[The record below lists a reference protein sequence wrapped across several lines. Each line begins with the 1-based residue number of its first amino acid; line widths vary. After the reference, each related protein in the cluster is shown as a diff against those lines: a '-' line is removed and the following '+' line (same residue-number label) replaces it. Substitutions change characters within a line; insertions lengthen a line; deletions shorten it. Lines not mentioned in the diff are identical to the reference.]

1 MNLNHK
7 KLKVNTKMWEQ
18 QRDNTVTAKNAH
30 MAAVACERHQAAE
43 NGHKFDRTFLP
54 FDESCYTP
62 LQLELFATNPA
73 DFEFI
78 EKALESLPRQ
88 RQREYFRKLYI
99 KAYRSVKDDGS
110 IAFALGNKQRRHAN
124 DYLRDVLDV
133 RLQKVFSQYNVN
145 VDFLQ
150 AFINTPQW
158 LLSVKDELQQAVQ
171 FSTVSTR
178 EELAKHYNELHYSG
192 FRFQVFGIQQKQKQL
207 PFYLITESKLKA
219 MAYQIATAFT
229 QFQFDCTHFL
239 KNGIESDN
247 EDDIQGYF
255 YQLYKWCGEIALSA
269 GFKIPHWEKIEN
281 DKRIRSEHIDST
293 LIRLTCEKWWFKQMR
308 TTQRRM
314 VEHVAIACGEVRA
327 NAASY
332 ISNQSFQEWQLQQRN
347 NHDYLRAMIIENI
360 DNPEEQ
366 VELFDMFLKSSSNP
380 ALRRNEMMVR
390 LRGLEEWAEENT
402 NEALFLTLTA
412 PSSFHAGNNNKKWSG
427 VNPRDTQNYLN
438 KVWQQFRA
446 LLAKRDIKF
455 YGMRV
460 AEPHKDGTPHWH
472 ALAYVPAEHKEEVIR
487 LFKQKALELDGN
499 EKGAAEHRCKVEEC
513 DKTKGSATA
522 YIAKYIA
529 KNIDGFALAGEV
541 SDEDPTLSLHDNALR
556 VRAWASRWGIRQ
568 FQFYGGASISVWRE
582 LRRLISGQADDEI
595 INKAQ
600 AAAGIAND
608 YAAYM
613 DIQGGA
619 LAKRTDQPI
628 KLDYETKPANKYGEQ
643 RKAIIGLANRFSLKQ
658 VISRTKKW
666 QIKKRPQDFAKRA
679 ESMVERSSTANNSA
693 RSAPWTCVSNCN
705 RSIIEQKIKLLTQSI
720 CAPLSA
726 QKLDYLFKYKRLTI
740 DKYTAIEL
748 TKNDVQLVKRNQNM
762 MTSLSP
768 VPRNLQ
774 KLKDF
779 HKSQRIQ

>member
-1 MNLNHK
+1 MNMQ
-7 KLKVNTKMWEQ
+7 MWEQ
-18 QRDNTVTAKNAH
+18 QRDNTVSAKKAH
-30 MAAVACERHQAAE
+30 MAVVACERYQAAE
-43 NGHKFDRTFLP
+43 NGHKFDRTLLP

-62 LQLELFATNPA
+62 LQLELFATNPV

-78 EKALESLPRQ
+78 EQKLENLPRQ
-88 RQREYFRKLYI
+88 RQREYFRKLYL

-110 IAFALGNKQRRHAN
+110 IAFLLGNKQRRHAN
-124 DYLRDVLDV
+124 DYLRNVLDV

-150 AFINTPQW
+150 TFINTPQW
-158 LLSVKDELQQAVQ
+158 LLSVKDEIQQAVQ
-171 FSTVSTR
+171 FSTLPTR

-192 FRFQVFGIQQKQKQL
+192 FHFRLLGTQQKQKQL
-207 PFYLITESKLKA
+207 PFYLITESKLKK
-219 MAYQIATAFT
+219 MAYEMATSFIR
-229 QFQFDCTHFL
+229 FQCDCSHFL

-247 EDDIQGYF
+247 EGDIQGYF
-255 YQLYKWCGEIALSA
+255 YQLYKWCGEIAFSA
-269 GFKIPHWEKIEN
+269 GFKIPHWVKIEN
-281 DKRIRSEHIDST
+281 DKRIKAEHIDST

-308 TTQRRM
+308 DIQKRM
-314 VEHVAIACGEVRA
+314 VEHIAIACGEVRA

-332 ISNQSFQEWQLQQRN
+332 ISNQSFQEWQLQQRK

-390 LRGLEEWAEENT
+390 LRGLEEWAEENN

-412 PSSFHAGNNNKKWSG
+412 PSSFHAGNGNKKWSG

-446 LLAKRDIKF
+446 LLSKRNIKF

-472 ALAYVPAEHKEEVIR
+472 ALAYVPVEHKEEVIR

-499 EKGAAEHRCKVEEC
+499 EKGAAEHRCKVEKC

-568 FQFYGGASISVWRE
+568 FQFYGGASICVWRE

-613 DIQGGA
+613 EIQGGA

-666 QIKKRPQDFAKRA
+666 QIKKRPQDFAQRT

-705 RSIIEQKIKLLTQSI
+705 RSIIEQKIKLLTQPI
-720 CAPLSA
+720 CAPLST

-748 TKNDVQLVKRNQNM
+748 IENDVQLVKRNQNM

-768 VPRNLQ
+768 VPRNFQ

-779 HKSQRIQ
+779 HKNQRIQ

>member
-78 EKALESLPRQ
+78 EQKLENLPRQ
-88 RQREYFRKLYI
+88 RQREYFRKLYL
-99 KAYRSVKDDGS
+99 KAYCSVKDDGS

-158 LLSVKDELQQAVQ
+158 LLSVKDEMQQAVQ
-171 FSTVSTR
+171 FSTVPTR

-192 FRFQVFGIQQKQKQL
+192 FHFQVFGIQQKQKQL

-239 KNGIESDN
+239 KNGMNTEDES
-247 EDDIQGYF
+247 DIQGYF
-255 YQLYKWCGEIALSA
+255 FKLYEWCGEVAMFIGLP
-269 GFKIPHWEKIEN
+269 ILHWEKKEQAKNI
-281 DKRIRSEHIDST
+281 KSEHIEST

-314 VEHVAIACGEVRA
+314 VEHIAIACGEVRA

-332 ISNQSFQEWQLQQRN
+332 ISNQSFQEWQLQQRK

-390 LRGLEEWAEENT
+390 LRGLEEWAEENN

-412 PSSFHAGNNNKKWSG
+412 PSSFHAGHGNKKWSG

-446 LLAKRDIKF
+446 LLSKRNIKF

-541 SDEDPTLSLHDNALR
+541 SDEDPTLSLHNNALR

-613 DIQGGA
+613 EIQGGA

-666 QIKKRPQDFAKRA
+666 QIKKRPQDFA
-679 ESMVERSSTANNSA
+679 
-693 RSAPWTCVSNCN
+693 
-705 RSIIEQKIKLLTQSI
+705 
-720 CAPLSA
+720 
-726 QKLDYLFKYKRLTI
+726 
-740 DKYTAIEL
+740 
-748 TKNDVQLVKRNQNM
+748 
-762 MTSLSP
+762 
-768 VPRNLQ
+768 
-774 KLKDF
+774 
-779 HKSQRIQ
+779 

>member
-1 MNLNHK
+1 MNMQ
-7 KLKVNTKMWEQ
+7 MWEQ
-18 QRDNTVTAKNAH
+18 QRDNTVSAKKAH
-30 MAAVACERHQAAE
+30 MAAVAYERYQAAE

-54 FDESCYTP
+54 FDDSVYTP
-62 LQLELFATNPA
+62 TQLELFATNPI
-73 DFEFI
+73 DFDFI
-78 EKALESLPRQ
+78 ENKLEILPRQ

-158 LLSVKDELQQAVQ
+158 LLSVKDEMQQAVQ

-207 PFYLITESKLKA
+207 PFYLITESKLNA

-239 KNGIESDN
+239 KNGIENDN

-281 DKRIRSEHIDST
+281 DKRIKAEHIDST

-332 ISNQSFQEWQLQQRN
+332 ISNQSFQEWQLQQRK

-390 LRGLEEWAEENT
+390 LRGLEEWAEENN

-412 PSSFHAGNNNKKWSG
+412 PSSFHAGNGNKKWSG

-446 LLAKRDIKF
+446 LLSKRNIKF

-613 DIQGGA
+613 EIQGGA

-666 QIKKRPQDFAKRA
+666 QIKKRPQDFAQRT

-705 RSIIEQKIKLLTQSI
+705 RSIIEQKIKLLTQPI
-720 CAPLSA
+720 CTTLSA

-740 DKYTAIEL
+740 DKYTALEL
-748 TKNDVQLVKRNQNM
+748 TENDVQLVKRNQNM

-779 HKSQRIQ
+779 HKNNRIQ

>member
-30 MAAVACERHQAAE
+30 MAVVACERHQAAE

-78 EKALESLPRQ
+78 EQKLENLPRQ

-171 FSTVSTR
+171 FSTVPTR

-207 PFYLITESKLKA
+207 PFYLITESKLKV

-229 QFQFDCTHFL
+229 QFQFDCTHFF
-239 KNGIESDN
+239 KNGIGDN
-247 EDDIQGYF
+247 EGDIQGYF
-255 YQLYKWCGEIALSA
+255 YQIYKWCGEIALSA

-281 DKRIRSEHIDST
+281 HKYIKEEYIDST

-308 TTQRRM
+308 DIQKRM
-314 VEHVAIACGEVRA
+314 VEHIAIACGEVRA

-332 ISNQSFQEWQLQQRN
+332 ISNQSFQEWQLQQRK

-390 LRGLEEWAEENT
+390 LRGLEEWAEENN

-412 PSSFHAGNNNKKWSG
+412 PSSFHAGHGNKKWSG

-595 INKAQ
+595 IDKAQ

-666 QIKKRPQDFAKRA
+666 QIKKRPQDFAQRA

-705 RSIIEQKIKLLTQSI
+705 RSIIEQKIKLLTQPI
-720 CAPLSA
+720 CATLSA

-740 DKYTAIEL
+740 DKYTAL
-748 TKNDVQLVKRNQNM
+748 TLTENDVQLVKRNQNM

>member
-1 MNLNHK
+1 MQS
-7 KLKVNTKMWEQ
+7 MWEQ
-18 QRDNTVTAKNAH
+18 QRDNTVSAKKAH
-30 MAAVACERHQAAE
+30 MAVVACERYQAAE
-43 NGHKFDRTFLP
+43 NGHKFDRTLLP
-54 FDESCYTP
+54 FDESRYTP
-62 LQLELFATNPA
+62 LQLELFATNPV

-78 EKALESLPRQ
+78 EQKLENLPRQ

-110 IAFALGNKQRRHAN
+110 IVFALGNKQRRYAN
-124 DYLRDVLDV
+124 DYLRNVLDV

-158 LLSVKDELQQAVQ
+158 LLSVKDEMQQAAQ
-171 FSTVSTR
+171 FSTVPTR

-207 PFYLITESKLKA
+207 PFYLITERKLKK
-219 MAYQIATAFT
+219 MAYEMAAAFIR
-229 QFQFDCTHFL
+229 FQCDCSHFL
-239 KNGIESDN
+239 KNGIEKDN
-247 EDDIQGYF
+247 EGDIQGYF

-281 DKRIRSEHIDST
+281 DKRIKAEHIDST
-293 LIRLTCEKWWFKQMR
+293 LLRLTCEKWWFKQMR
-308 TTQRRM
+308 DIQKRM
-314 VEHVAIACGEVRA
+314 VEHIAIACGEVRA

-332 ISNQSFQEWQLQQRN
+332 ISNQSFQEWQLQQRK

-360 DNPEEQ
+360 ANPEEQ

-390 LRGLEEWAEENT
+390 LRGLEEWAEENN

-412 PSSFHAGNNNKKWSG
+412 PSSFHAGNGNKKWSG

-446 LLAKRDIKF
+446 LLSKRNIKF

-499 EKGAAEHRCKVEEC
+499 EKGAAEHRCKVEKC

-568 FQFYGGASISVWRE
+568 FQFYGGASICVWRE

-613 DIQGGA
+613 EIQGGA
-619 LAKRTDQPI
+619 LAKRADQPI

-666 QIKKRPQDFAKRA
+666 QIKKRPQDFAQRA

-693 RSAPWTCVSNCN
+693 RSA
-705 RSIIEQKIKLLTQSI
+705 
-720 CAPLSA
+720 
-726 QKLDYLFKYKRLTI
+726 
-740 DKYTAIEL
+740 
-748 TKNDVQLVKRNQNM
+748 
-762 MTSLSP
+762 
-768 VPRNLQ
+768 
-774 KLKDF
+774 
-779 HKSQRIQ
+779 

>member
-1 MNLNHK
+1 MNMQ
-7 KLKVNTKMWEQ
+7 MWEQ
-18 QRDNTVTAKNAH
+18 QRDNTVSAKKAH
-30 MAAVACERHQAAE
+30 MAVVACERYQAAE
-43 NGHKFDRTFLP
+43 NGHKFDRTLLP

-62 LQLELFATNPA
+62 LQLELFATNPV

-78 EKALESLPRQ
+78 EQKLENLPRQ
-88 RQREYFRKLYI
+88 RQREYFRKLYL

-110 IAFALGNKQRRHAN
+110 IAFLLGNKQRRHAN
-124 DYLRDVLDV
+124 DYLRDILDV
-133 RLQKVFSQYNVN
+133 RLQKVFSQYNVD

-150 AFINTPQW
+150 TFINTPQW
-158 LLSVKDELQQAVQ
+158 LLYVKDEMHQAVQ
-171 FSTVSTR
+171 FSTLLTR

-192 FRFQVFGIQQKQKQL
+192 FHFRLLGTQQKQKQL
-207 PFYLITESKLKA
+207 PFYLITESKLKK
-219 MAYQIATAFT
+219 MAYEMAAAFIR
-229 QFQFDCTHFL
+229 FQCDCSHFL

-293 LIRLTCEKWWFKQMR
+293 LLRLTCEKWWFKQMR
-308 TTQRRM
+308 DIQKRM
-314 VEHVAIACGEVRA
+314 VEHIAIACGEVRA

-332 ISNQSFQEWQLQQRN
+332 ISNQSFQEWQLQQRK

-390 LRGLEEWAEENT
+390 LRGLEEWAEENN

-412 PSSFHAGNNNKKWSG
+412 PSSFHAGNGNKKWSG

-438 KVWQQFRA
+438 KVWQKFRA
-446 LLAKRDIKF
+446 LLSKRDIKF

-472 ALAYVPAEHKEEVIR
+472 ALLYVQAEHKEEVIR
-487 LFKQKALELDGN
+487 LFRQKALELDGN

-568 FQFYGGASISVWRE
+568 FQFYGGASICVWRE

-613 DIQGGA
+613 EIQGGA
-619 LAKRTDQPI
+619 LAKRADQPI

-643 RKAIIGLANRFSLKQ
+643 RKAIIGLANRF
-658 VISRTKKW
+658 
-666 QIKKRPQDFAKRA
+666 
-679 ESMVERSSTANNSA
+679 
-693 RSAPWTCVSNCN
+693 
-705 RSIIEQKIKLLTQSI
+705 
-720 CAPLSA
+720 
-726 QKLDYLFKYKRLTI
+726 
-740 DKYTAIEL
+740 
-748 TKNDVQLVKRNQNM
+748 
-762 MTSLSP
+762 
-768 VPRNLQ
+768 
-774 KLKDF
+774 
-779 HKSQRIQ
+779 

>member
-1 MNLNHK
+1 MQS
-7 KLKVNTKMWEQ
+7 MWEQ
-18 QRDNTVTAKNAH
+18 QRDNTVSAKKAH
-30 MAAVACERHQAAE
+30 MAVVACERYQAAE
-43 NGHKFDRTFLP
+43 NGHKFDRTLLP

-62 LQLELFATNPA
+62 LQLELFATNPV

-78 EKALESLPRQ
+78 EQKLENLPRQ
-88 RQREYFRKLYI
+88 RQREYFRKLYL

-158 LLSVKDELQQAVQ
+158 LLSVKDEMHQAVQ
-171 FSTVSTR
+171 FSTLPTR

-192 FRFQVFGIQQKQKQL
+192 FHFRLLGTQQKQKQL
-207 PFYLITESKLKA
+207 PFYLITESKLKK
-219 MAYQIATAFT
+219 MAYEMATAFIR
-229 QFQFDCTHFL
+229 FQCDCSHFL
-239 KNGIESDN
+239 KNGIEKDN
-247 EDDIQGYF
+247 ENDIQGYF
-255 YQLYKWCGEIALSA
+255 YQLYKWCGEIAFSA

-308 TTQRRM
+308 DIQKRM
-314 VEHVAIACGEVRA
+314 VEHIAIACGEVRA

-332 ISNQSFQEWQLQQRN
+332 ISNQSFQEWQLQQRK

-390 LRGLEEWAEENT
+390 LRGLEEWAEENN

-412 PSSFHAGNNNKKWSG
+412 PSSFHAGNGNRKWSG
-427 VNPRDTQNYLN
+427 VNPRETQNYLN

-446 LLAKRDIKF
+446 LLSKRNIKF

-513 DKTKGSATA
+513 DETKGSATA

-613 DIQGGA
+613 EIQGGA

-666 QIKKRPQDFAKRA
+666 QIKKRPQDFAQRT

-720 CAPLSA
+720 CVPLSA

-740 DKYTAIEL
+740 DKYTAL
-748 TKNDVQLVKRNQNM
+748 TLTENDVQLVKRNQNM

-768 VPRNLQ
+768 VPRNIQ

>member
-1 MNLNHK
+1 MNMQ
-7 KLKVNTKMWEQ
+7 MWEQ
-18 QRDNTVTAKNAH
+18 QRDNTVSAKKAH
-30 MAAVACERHQAAE
+30 MAVVACERYQAAE
-43 NGHKFDRTFLP
+43 NGHKFDRTLLP

-62 LQLELFATNPA
+62 LQLELFATNPV

-78 EKALESLPRQ
+78 EQKLENLPRQ
-88 RQREYFRKLYI
+88 RQREYFRKLYL

-124 DYLRDVLDV
+124 DYLRDILDV
-133 RLQKVFSQYNVN
+133 RLQKIFSQYNVN

-158 LLSVKDELQQAVQ
+158 LLSVKDEMHQAVQ
-171 FSTVSTR
+171 FSTLPTR

-192 FRFQVFGIQQKQKQL
+192 FHFRLLGTQQKQKQL

-281 DKRIRSEHIDST
+281 DKRIKAEHIDST

-332 ISNQSFQEWQLQQRN
+332 ISNQSFQEWQLQQRK

-360 DNPEEQ
+360 DNHEEQ

-390 LRGLEEWAEENT
+390 LRGLEEWAEENN

-412 PSSFHAGNNNKKWSG
+412 PSSFHAGNGNKKWSG

-446 LLAKRDIKF
+446 LLSKRNIKF

-600 AAAGIAND
+600 TAAGIAND

-666 QIKKRPQDFAKRA
+666 QIKKRPQDFAQRT

-705 RSIIEQKIKLLTQSI
+705 RSILEQKIKLLTQPI
-720 CAPLSA
+720 CATLSA

-740 DKYTAIEL
+740 DKYTALEL
-748 TKNDVQLVKRNQNM
+748 TENDVQLVKRNQNM

-779 HKSQRIQ
+779 HKKQRIQ

>member
-1 MNLNHK
+1 MNMQ
-7 KLKVNTKMWEQ
+7 MWEQ
-18 QRDNTVTAKNAH
+18 QRDNTVSAKKAH
-30 MAAVACERHQAAE
+30 MAVVACERYQAAE
-43 NGHKFDRTFLP
+43 NGHKFDRTLLP

-62 LQLELFATNPA
+62 LQLELFATNPV

-78 EKALESLPRQ
+78 EQKLENLPRQ
-88 RQREYFRKLYI
+88 RQREYFRKLYL

-110 IAFALGNKQRRHAN
+110 IAFALGNKQRRYAN

-158 LLSVKDELQQAVQ
+158 LLSVKDEIQQAVQ
-171 FSTVSTR
+171 FSTVPTR

-192 FRFQVFGIQQKQKQL
+192 FRFQMFGIQQKQKQL

-255 YQLYKWCGEIALSA
+255 YQLYKWCGEIAISA

-281 DKRIRSEHIDST
+281 DKRIKAEHIDST

-332 ISNQSFQEWQLQQRN
+332 ISNQSFQEWQLQQRK

-390 LRGLEEWAEENT
+390 LRGLEEWAEENN

-412 PSSFHAGNNNKKWSG
+412 PSSFHAGNGNKKWSG

-446 LLAKRDIKF
+446 LLSKRDIKF

-613 DIQGGA
+613 EIQGGA

-666 QIKKRPQDFAKRA
+666 QIKKRPQDFAQRT

-705 RSIIEQKIKLLTQSI
+705 RSILEQKIKLLTQPI
-720 CAPLSA
+720 CVPLSA

-748 TKNDVQLVKRNQNM
+748 TENDVQLVKRNQNM

-768 VPRNLQ
+768 VPRNLK

-779 HKSQRIQ
+779 HKKQRIQ

>member
-1 MNLNHK
+1 MQS
-7 KLKVNTKMWEQ
+7 MWEQ
-18 QRDNTVTAKNAH
+18 QRNNNLTAKNAH
-30 MAAVACERHQAAE
+30 MAVVACERYQAAE
-43 NGHKFDRTFLP
+43 NGHKFDRTLLP

-62 LQLELFATNPA
+62 LQLELFATNPV

-78 EKALESLPRQ
+78 EQKLENLPRQ
-88 RQREYFRKLYI
+88 RQREYFRKLYL

-110 IAFALGNKQRRHAN
+110 IVFALGNKQRRYAN
-124 DYLRDVLDV
+124 DYLRNVLDV

-158 LLSVKDELQQAVQ
+158 LLSVKDEMQQAVQ
-171 FSTVSTR
+171 FSTVPTR

-192 FRFQVFGIQQKQKQL
+192 FHFRLLGTQQKQKQL
-207 PFYLITESKLKA
+207 PFYLITESKLKK
-219 MAYQIATAFT
+219 MAYEMATAFIR
-229 QFQFDCTHFL
+229 FQCDCSHFL
-239 KNGIESDN
+239 KNGIEKDN
-247 EDDIQGYF
+247 EGDIQGYF
-255 YQLYKWCGEIALSA
+255 YQLYKWCGEIAFSA

-281 DKRIRSEHIDST
+281 DKRIKAEHIDST

-308 TTQRRM
+308 DIQKRM
-314 VEHVAIACGEVRA
+314 VEHIAIACGEVRA

-332 ISNQSFQEWQLQQRN
+332 ISNQSFQEWQLQQRK

-390 LRGLEEWAEENT
+390 LRGLEEWAEENN

-412 PSSFHAGNNNKKWSG
+412 PSSFHAGNGNKKWLG
-427 VNPRDTQNYLN
+427 VNPRETQNYLN

-446 LLAKRDIKF
+446 LLSKRNIKF

-499 EKGAAEHRCKVEEC
+499 EKGAAEHRCKVEKC

-568 FQFYGGASISVWRE
+568 FQFYGGASICVWRE

-613 DIQGGA
+613 EIQGGA
-619 LAKRTDQPI
+619 LAKRADQPI

-643 RKAIIGLANRFSLKQ
+643 RKAIIGLANRF
-658 VISRTKKW
+658 
-666 QIKKRPQDFAKRA
+666 
-679 ESMVERSSTANNSA
+679 
-693 RSAPWTCVSNCN
+693 
-705 RSIIEQKIKLLTQSI
+705 
-720 CAPLSA
+720 
-726 QKLDYLFKYKRLTI
+726 
-740 DKYTAIEL
+740 
-748 TKNDVQLVKRNQNM
+748 
-762 MTSLSP
+762 
-768 VPRNLQ
+768 
-774 KLKDF
+774 
-779 HKSQRIQ
+779 

>member
-1 MNLNHK
+1 MN
-7 KLKVNTKMWEQ
+7 TQMWEQ
-18 QRDNTVTAKNAH
+18 QRDNTVSAKKAH
-30 MAAVACERHQAAE
+30 MAVVACERYQAAE
-43 NGHKFDRTFLP
+43 NGHKFDRTLLP
-54 FDESCYTP
+54 FDESRYTP

-78 EKALESLPRQ
+78 EQKLENLPRQ
-88 RQREYFRKLYI
+88 RQREYFRKLYL

-133 RLQKVFSQYNVN
+133 RLKKVFSQYNVN

-158 LLSVKDELQQAVQ
+158 LLSVKDEIQQAVQ
-171 FSTVSTR
+171 FSTLPTR

-192 FRFQVFGIQQKQKQL
+192 FHFQLFGTQQKQKQL
-207 PFYLITESKLKA
+207 PFYLITESKLKK
-219 MAYQIATAFT
+219 MAYEMATSFIR
-229 QFQFDCTHFL
+229 FQCDCSHFL

-247 EDDIQGYF
+247 EGDIQGYF

-281 DKRIRSEHIDST
+281 DKPIKGEHIDST
-293 LIRLTCEKWWFKQMR
+293 LLRLTCEKWWFKQMR
-308 TTQRRM
+308 DIQKRM
-314 VEHVAIACGEVRA
+314 VEHIAIACGEVRA

-332 ISNQSFQEWQLQQRN
+332 ISNQSFQEWQLQQRK

-390 LRGLEEWAEENT
+390 LRGLEEWAEENN

-427 VNPRDTQNYLN
+427 VNPRETQNYLN

-446 LLAKRDIKF
+446 LLSKRNIKF

-499 EKGAAEHRCKVEEC
+499 EKGAAEHRCKVEKC

-568 FQFYGGASISVWRE
+568 FQFYGGASICVWRE

-613 DIQGGA
+613 EIQGGA

-643 RKAIIGLANRFSLKQ
+643 RKAIIGLANRFSLKYG
-658 VISRTKKW
+658 VVTI
-666 QIKKRPQDFAKRA
+666 FA
-679 ESMVERSSTANNSA
+679 
-693 RSAPWTCVSNCN
+693 
-705 RSIIEQKIKLLTQSI
+705 
-720 CAPLSA
+720 
-726 QKLDYLFKYKRLTI
+726 
-740 DKYTAIEL
+740 
-748 TKNDVQLVKRNQNM
+748 
-762 MTSLSP
+762 
-768 VPRNLQ
+768 
-774 KLKDF
+774 
-779 HKSQRIQ
+779 

>member
-1 MNLNHK
+1 MQ
-7 KLKVNTKMWEQ
+7 MWEQ
-18 QRDNTVTAKNAH
+18 QRDNTVSAKKAH
-30 MAAVACERHQAAE
+30 MAVVACERYQAAE
-43 NGHKFDRTFLP
+43 NGHKFDRTLLP

-62 LQLELFATNPA
+62 LQLELFATNPV

-78 EKALESLPRQ
+78 EQKLENLPRQ
-88 RQREYFRKLYI
+88 RQREYFRKLYL

-110 IAFALGNKQRRHAN
+110 IAFLLGNKQRRHAN
-124 DYLRDVLDV
+124 DYLRDILDV
-133 RLQKVFSQYNVN
+133 RLQKVFSQYNVD

-150 AFINTPQW
+150 TFINTPQW
-158 LLSVKDELQQAVQ
+158 LLYVKDEMHQAVQ
-171 FSTVSTR
+171 FSTLLTR

-192 FRFQVFGIQQKQKQL
+192 FHFRLLGTQQKQKQL
-207 PFYLITESKLKA
+207 PFYLITESKLKK
-219 MAYQIATAFT
+219 MAYEMAAAFIR
-229 QFQFDCTHFL
+229 FQCDCSHFL

-293 LIRLTCEKWWFKQMR
+293 LLRLTCEKWWFKQMR
-308 TTQRRM
+308 DIQKRM
-314 VEHVAIACGEVRA
+314 VEHIAIACGEVRA

-332 ISNQSFQEWQLQQRN
+332 ISNQSFQEWQLQQRK

-390 LRGLEEWAEENT
+390 LRGLEEWAEENN

-412 PSSFHAGNNNKKWSG
+412 PSSFHAGNGNKKWSG

-438 KVWQQFRA
+438 KVWQKFRA
-446 LLAKRDIKF
+446 LLSKRDIKF

-472 ALAYVPAEHKEEVIR
+472 ALLYVQAEHKEEVIR
-487 LFKQKALELDGN
+487 LFRQKALELDGN

-568 FQFYGGASISVWRE
+568 FQFYGGASICVWRE

-613 DIQGGA
+613 EIQGGA
-619 LAKRTDQPI
+619 LAKRADQPI

-643 RKAIIGLANRFSLKQ
+643 RKAIIGLANRF
-658 VISRTKKW
+658 
-666 QIKKRPQDFAKRA
+666 
-679 ESMVERSSTANNSA
+679 
-693 RSAPWTCVSNCN
+693 
-705 RSIIEQKIKLLTQSI
+705 
-720 CAPLSA
+720 
-726 QKLDYLFKYKRLTI
+726 
-740 DKYTAIEL
+740 
-748 TKNDVQLVKRNQNM
+748 
-762 MTSLSP
+762 
-768 VPRNLQ
+768 
-774 KLKDF
+774 
-779 HKSQRIQ
+779 

>member
-1 MNLNHK
+1 MN
-7 KLKVNTKMWEQ
+7 TQMWEQ
-18 QRDNTVTAKNAH
+18 QRNNTVSAKNAH
-30 MAAVACERHQAAE
+30 MAVVACERYQAAE
-43 NGHKFDRTFLP
+43 NGHKFDCTLLP

-62 LQLELFATNPA
+62 LQLELFATNPV

-78 EKALESLPRQ
+78 EQKLENLPRQ
-88 RQREYFRKLYI
+88 RQREYFRKLYL

-110 IAFALGNKQRRHAN
+110 IAFLLGNKQRRHAN
-124 DYLRDVLDV
+124 DYLRNVLDV

-158 LLSVKDELQQAVQ
+158 LLSVKDEMHQAVQ
-171 FSTVSTR
+171 FSTLPTR

-192 FRFQVFGIQQKQKQL
+192 FHFQLFGTQQKQKQL
-207 PFYLITESKLKA
+207 PFYLITESKLKK
-219 MAYQIATAFT
+219 MAYEMATAFIR
-229 QFQFDCTHFL
+229 FQCDCSHFL

-247 EDDIQGYF
+247 EGDIQGYF

-281 DKRIRSEHIDST
+281 DKRIKAEHIDST

-308 TTQRRM
+308 DIQKRM
-314 VEHVAIACGEVRA
+314 VEHIAIACGEVRA

-332 ISNQSFQEWQLQQRN
+332 ISNQSFQEWQLQQRK

-390 LRGLEEWAEENT
+390 LRGLEEWAEENN

-412 PSSFHAGNNNKKWSG
+412 PSSFHAGNGNKKWSG

-446 LLAKRDIKF
+446 LLSKRDIKF

-568 FQFYGGASISVWRE
+568 FQFYGGASICVWRE

-613 DIQGGA
+613 EIQGGA

-666 QIKKRPQDFAKRA
+666 QIKKRPQDFAQRT

-705 RSIIEQKIKLLTQSI
+705 RSILEQKIKLLTQSI

-726 QKLDYLFKYKRLTI
+726 QKLDYLFKYKRLII

-748 TKNDVQLVKRNQNM
+748 TENDVQLVKRNQNM

-768 VPRNLQ
+768 VPSLRNLK

-779 HKSQRIQ
+779 HKNQRIQ

>member
-1 MNLNHK
+1 MQS
-7 KLKVNTKMWEQ
+7 MWEQ
-18 QRDNTVTAKNAH
+18 QRDNTVIAKNAH
-30 MAAVACERHQAAE
+30 MAAVAYERYQAAE

-78 EKALESLPRQ
+78 EQKLENLPRQ

-158 LLSVKDELQQAVQ
+158 LLSVKDEMQQAVQ
-171 FSTVSTR
+171 FSTVPTR

-192 FRFQVFGIQQKQKQL
+192 FRFQLFGIQQKQKQL
-207 PFYLITESKLKA
+207 PFYLITESKLKV

-239 KNGIESDN
+239 KNGIENDN
-247 EDDIQGYF
+247 ESDIQGYF
-255 YQLYKWCGEIALSA
+255 YQLYKWCGEIAISA
-269 GFKIPHWEKIEN
+269 GFQIPHWEKIEN
-281 DKRIRSEHIDST
+281 EKRIKAEHIDST

-314 VEHVAIACGEVRA
+314 VEHIAIACGEVRA

-332 ISNQSFQEWQLQQRN
+332 ISNQSFQEWQLQQRK

-390 LRGLEEWAEENT
+390 LRGLEEWAEENN

-412 PSSFHAGNNNKKWSG
+412 PSSFHAGHGNKKWSG

-446 LLAKRDIKF
+446 LLAKRNIKF

-487 LFKQKALELDGN
+487 LFKQKALELDGE

-541 SDEDPTLSLHDNALR
+541 SDEDSTLSLHDNALR

-613 DIQGGA
+613 EIQGGA

-628 KLDYETKPANKYGEQ
+628 KLNYETKPANKYGEQ

-666 QIKKRPQDFAKRA
+666 QIKKRPQDFAQRT

-705 RSIIEQKIKLLTQSI
+705 RSILEQKIKLLTQPI
-720 CAPLSA
+720 CATLSA

-740 DKYTAIEL
+740 DKYTALEL
-748 TKNDVQLVKRNQNM
+748 TGNDVQLVKRNQNM

-779 HKSQRIQ
+779 HKNQRIQ

>member
-1 MNLNHK
+1 MNMQ
-7 KLKVNTKMWEQ
+7 MWEQ
-18 QRDNTVTAKNAH
+18 QRDNTVSAKKAH
-30 MAAVACERHQAAE
+30 MAVVACERYQAAE
-43 NGHKFDRTFLP
+43 NGHKFDRTLLP

-62 LQLELFATNPA
+62 LQLELFATNPV

-78 EKALESLPRQ
+78 EQKLENLPRQ
-88 RQREYFRKLYI
+88 RQREYFRKLYL

-110 IAFALGNKQRRHAN
+110 IAFALGNKQRRYAN
-124 DYLRDVLDV
+124 DYLRDILDV

-158 LLSVKDELQQAVQ
+158 LLSVKDEIQQAAQ
-171 FSTVSTR
+171 FFTVPTR

-239 KNGIESDN
+239 KNGIENDK

-308 TTQRRM
+308 DIQKRM
-314 VEHVAIACGEVRA
+314 VEHIAIACGEVRA

-332 ISNQSFQEWQLQQRN
+332 ISNQSFQEWQLQQRK

-390 LRGLEEWAEENT
+390 LRGLEEWAEENN

-412 PSSFHAGNNNKKWSG
+412 PSSFHAGNGNKKWSG

-446 LLAKRDIKF
+446 LLSKRNIKF

-499 EKGAAEHRCKVEEC
+499 EKGAAEHRCKVEEY

-613 DIQGGA
+613 EIQGGA

-666 QIKKRPQDFAKRA
+666 QIKKRPQDFAQRT

-705 RSIIEQKIKLLTQSI
+705 RSIIEQKIKLLTQPI

-748 TKNDVQLVKRNQNM
+748 IENDVQLVKRNQNM

-768 VPRNLQ
+768 VPRNFQ

-779 HKSQRIQ
+779 HKNQRIQ

>member
-1 MNLNHK
+1 MNMQ
-7 KLKVNTKMWEQ
+7 MWEQ
-18 QRDNTVTAKNAH
+18 QRDNTVSAKKAH
-30 MAAVACERHQAAE
+30 MAVVACERYQAAE
-43 NGHKFDRTFLP
+43 NGHKFDRTLLP

-62 LQLELFATNPA
+62 LQLELFATNPV

-78 EKALESLPRQ
+78 EQKLENLPRQ
-88 RQREYFRKLYI
+88 RQREYFRKLYL

-158 LLSVKDELQQAVQ
+158 LLSVKDEIQQAVQ
-171 FSTVSTR
+171 FSTLPTR

-192 FRFQVFGIQQKQKQL
+192 FHFRLLGTQQKQKQL
-207 PFYLITESKLKA
+207 PFYLITESKLKK
-219 MAYQIATAFT
+219 MAYEMATAFIR
-229 QFQFDCTHFL
+229 FQCDCSHFL
-239 KNGIESDN
+239 KNGIEKDN
-247 EDDIQGYF
+247 ENDIQGYF

-332 ISNQSFQEWQLQQRN
+332 ISNQSFQEWQLQQRK

-390 LRGLEEWAEENT
+390 LRGLEEWAEENN

-412 PSSFHAGNNNKKWSG
+412 PSSFHAGNGNKKWSG

-446 LLAKRDIKF
+446 LLSKRDIKF

-613 DIQGGA
+613 EIQGGA

-666 QIKKRPQDFAKRA
+666 QIKKRPQDFAQRT

-693 RSAPWTCVSNCN
+693 RSAPWTCVNNCN
-705 RSIIEQKIKLLTQSI
+705 RSKIEQQVNLLMLPIGSPLKPSQIDLLMRHGRLRLNDYRWICCENDEVFIKEEKI
-720 CAPLSA
+720 PLA
-726 QKLDYLFKYKRLTI
+726 QAFGWG
-740 DKYTAIEL
+740 E
-748 TKNDVQLVKRNQNM
+748 
-762 MTSLSP
+762 SLG
-768 VPRNLQ
+768 
-774 KLKDF
+774 DF
-779 HKSQRIQ
+779 RVN

>member
-1 MNLNHK
+1 MQ
-7 KLKVNTKMWEQ
+7 MWEQ
-18 QRDNTVTAKNAH
+18 QRDNTVSAKKAH
-30 MAAVACERHQAAE
+30 MAVVACERYQAAE
-43 NGHKFDRTFLP
+43 NGHKFDRTLLP

-62 LQLELFATNPA
+62 LQLELFATNPV

-78 EKALESLPRQ
+78 EQKLENLPRQ
-88 RQREYFRKLYI
+88 RQREYFRKLYL

-110 IAFALGNKQRRHAN
+110 IAFALGNKQRRYAN
-124 DYLRDVLDV
+124 DYLRDILDV

-158 LLSVKDELQQAVQ
+158 LLSVKDEIQQAAQ
-171 FSTVSTR
+171 FSTVPTR

-207 PFYLITESKLKA
+207 PFYLITESKLKK
-219 MAYQIATAFT
+219 MAYEMATAFIR
-229 QFQFDCTHFL
+229 FQCDCSHFL
-239 KNGIESDN
+239 KNGIEKDN
-247 EDDIQGYF
+247 ENDIQGYF

-281 DKRIRSEHIDST
+281 DKRIKAEHIDST
-293 LIRLTCEKWWFKQMR
+293 LLRLTCEKWWFKQMR
-308 TTQRRM
+308 DIQKRM
-314 VEHVAIACGEVRA
+314 VEHIAIACGEVRA

-332 ISNQSFQEWQLQQRN
+332 ISNQSFQEWQLQQRK

-390 LRGLEEWAEENT
+390 LRGLEEWAEENN

-412 PSSFHAGNNNKKWSG
+412 PSSFHAGNGNKKWSG

-613 DIQGGA
+613 EIQGGA

-666 QIKKRPQDFAKRA
+666 QIKKRPQDFAQRT

-720 CAPLSA
+720 CATLSA

-748 TKNDVQLVKRNQNM
+748 IENDVQLVKRNQNM

-768 VPRNLQ
+768 VPRNFQ

-779 HKSQRIQ
+779 HKNQRIQ

>member
-1 MNLNHK
+1 MNMQ
-7 KLKVNTKMWEQ
+7 MWEQ
-18 QRDNTVTAKNAH
+18 QRDNTVSAKKAH
-30 MAAVACERHQAAE
+30 MAVVACERYQAAE
-43 NGHKFDRTFLP
+43 NGHKFDRTLLP
-54 FDESCYTP
+54 CDESCYTP
-62 LQLELFATNPA
+62 LQLELFATNPV

-78 EKALESLPRQ
+78 EQKLENLPRQ
-88 RQREYFRKLYI
+88 RQREYFRKLYL

-158 LLSVKDELQQAVQ
+158 LLSVKDEIQQAVQ
-171 FSTVSTR
+171 FSTLPTR

-192 FRFQVFGIQQKQKQL
+192 FHFRLLGTQQKQKQL
-207 PFYLITESKLKA
+207 PFYLITESKLKK
-219 MAYQIATAFT
+219 MAYEMATAFIR
-229 QFQFDCTHFL
+229 FQCDCSHFL
-239 KNGIESDN
+239 KNGIEKDN
-247 EDDIQGYF
+247 ENDIQGYF

-308 TTQRRM
+308 DIQKRM
-314 VEHVAIACGEVRA
+314 VEHIAIACGEVRA

-332 ISNQSFQEWQLQQRN
+332 ISNQSFQEWQLQQRK

-390 LRGLEEWAEENT
+390 LRGLEEWAEENN

-412 PSSFHAGNNNKKWSG
+412 PSSFHAGNGNKKWSG
-427 VNPRDTQNYLN
+427 VNPRETQNYLN

-446 LLAKRDIKF
+446 LLSKRNIKF

-613 DIQGGA
+613 EIQGGA

-666 QIKKRPQDFAKRA
+666 QIKKRPQDFAQRT

-693 RSAPWTCVSNCN
+693 RSAPWTCVNNCN
-705 RSIIEQKIKLLTQSI
+705 RSILEQKIKLLTQPI

-726 QKLDYLFKYKRLTI
+726 QELDYLFKYKRLTI
-740 DKYTAIEL
+740 DKYTALEL
-748 TKNDVQLVKRNQNM
+748 TENDVQLVKRNQNM

-779 HKSQRIQ
+779 HKKQRIQ

>member
-78 EKALESLPRQ
+78 EQKLENLPRQ

-158 LLSVKDELQQAVQ
+158 LLSVKDEMQQAVQ
-171 FSTVSTR
+171 FSTVPTR

-192 FRFQVFGIQQKQKQL
+192 FRFQVFGIQQKKKQL

-239 KNGIESDN
+239 KNGMNTEDES
-247 EDDIQGYF
+247 DIQGYF
-255 YQLYKWCGEIALSA
+255 FKLYEWCGEVAMFIGLP
-269 GFKIPHWEKIEN
+269 IPHWEKKEQAKNI
-281 DKRIRSEHIDST
+281 KSEHIEST

-314 VEHVAIACGEVRA
+314 VEHIAIACGEVRA

-332 ISNQSFQEWQLQQRN
+332 ISNQSFQEWQLQQRK

-412 PSSFHAGNNNKKWSG
+412 PSSFHAGNGNKKWSG

-613 DIQGGA
+613 EIQGGA

-666 QIKKRPQDFAKRA
+666 QIKKRPQDFAQRA

-705 RSIIEQKIKLLTQSI
+705 RSILEQKIKLLTQPI

-726 QKLDYLFKYKRLTI
+726 QELDYLFKYKRLTI
-740 DKYTAIEL
+740 DKYTALEL
-748 TKNDVQLVKRNQNM
+748 TENDVQLVKRNQNM

-774 KLKDF
+774 KIKDF

>member
-1 MNLNHK
+1 MQS
-7 KLKVNTKMWEQ
+7 MWEQ
-18 QRDNTVTAKNAH
+18 QRDNTVSAQKAH
-30 MAAVACERHQAAE
+30 MAVVACERYQAAE
-43 NGHKFDRTFLP
+43 NGHKFDRTLLP

-62 LQLELFATNPA
+62 LQLELFATNPV

-78 EKALESLPRQ
+78 EQKLENLPRQ
-88 RQREYFRKLYI
+88 RQREYFRKLYL

-150 AFINTPQW
+150 SFINTPQW
-158 LLSVKDELQQAVQ
+158 LLSVKDEMHQAVQ
-171 FSTVSTR
+171 FSTLPTR

-192 FRFQVFGIQQKQKQL
+192 FHFRLLGTQQKQKQL
-207 PFYLITESKLKA
+207 PFYLITESKLKK
-219 MAYQIATAFT
+219 MAYEMATSFIR
-229 QFQFDCTHFL
+229 FQCDCTHFL
-239 KNGIESDN
+239 KNGIEKDN
-247 EDDIQGYF
+247 ENDIQGYF

-269 GFKIPHWEKIEN
+269 GFKIPHWEKLEN
-281 DKRIRSEHIDST
+281 DKRIKAEHIDST

-332 ISNQSFQEWQLQQRN
+332 ISNQSFQEWQLQQRK

-390 LRGLEEWAEENT
+390 LRGLEEWAEENN

-412 PSSFHAGNNNKKWSG
+412 PSSFHAGNGNKKWSG

-446 LLAKRDIKF
+446 LLSKRNIKF

-613 DIQGGA
+613 EIQGGA

-666 QIKKRPQDFAKRA
+666 QIKKRPQDFAQRT

-705 RSIIEQKIKLLTQSI
+705 RSIIEQKIKLLTQPI
-720 CAPLSA
+720 CTTLSA

-740 DKYTAIEL
+740 DKYTALEL
-748 TKNDVQLVKRNQNM
+748 TENDVQLVKRNQNM

-779 HKSQRIQ
+779 HKNNRIQ

>member
-1 MNLNHK
+1 MNMQ
-7 KLKVNTKMWEQ
+7 MWEQ
-18 QRDNTVTAKNAH
+18 QRDNTVSAKKAH
-30 MAAVACERHQAAE
+30 MAVVACERYQAAE
-43 NGHKFDRTFLP
+43 NGHKFDRTLLP

-62 LQLELFATNPA
+62 LQLELFATNPV

-78 EKALESLPRQ
+78 EQKLENLPRQ
-88 RQREYFRKLYI
+88 RQREYFRKLYL

-158 LLSVKDELQQAVQ
+158 LLSVKDEIQQAVQ
-171 FSTVSTR
+171 FSTLPTR

-192 FRFQVFGIQQKQKQL
+192 FHFRLLGTQQKQKQL
-207 PFYLITESKLKA
+207 PFYLITESKLKK
-219 MAYQIATAFT
+219 MAYEMATAFIR
-229 QFQFDCTHFL
+229 FQCDCSHFL
-239 KNGIESDN
+239 KNGIEKDN
-247 EDDIQGYF
+247 ENDIQGYF

-308 TTQRRM
+308 DIQKRM
-314 VEHVAIACGEVRA
+314 VEHIAIACGEVRA

-332 ISNQSFQEWQLQQRN
+332 ISNQSFQEWQLQQRK

-390 LRGLEEWAEENT
+390 LRGLEEWAEENN

-412 PSSFHAGNNNKKWSG
+412 PSSFHAGNGNKKWSG
-427 VNPRDTQNYLN
+427 VNPRETQNYLN

-446 LLAKRDIKF
+446 LLSKRNIKF

-613 DIQGGA
+613 EIQGGA

-666 QIKKRPQDFAKRA
+666 QIKKRPQDFAQRT

-693 RSAPWTCVSNCN
+693 RSAPWTCVNNCN
-705 RSIIEQKIKLLTQSI
+705 RSILEQKIKLLTQPI

-726 QKLDYLFKYKRLTI
+726 QELDYLFKYKRLTI
-740 DKYTAIEL
+740 DKYTALEL
-748 TKNDVQLVKRNQNM
+748 TENDVQLVKRNQNM

>member
-1 MNLNHK
+1 MQS
-7 KLKVNTKMWEQ
+7 MWEQ
-18 QRDNTVTAKNAH
+18 QRDNTVSAKKAH
-30 MAAVACERHQAAE
+30 MAVVACERYQAAE
-43 NGHKFDRTFLP
+43 NGHKFDRTLLP

-62 LQLELFATNPA
+62 LQLELFATNPV

-78 EKALESLPRQ
+78 EQKLENLPRQ

-133 RLQKVFSQYNVN
+133 SLQKVFSQYNVN

-158 LLSVKDELQQAVQ
+158 LLSVKDEIQQAVQ
-171 FSTVSTR
+171 FSTVPTR

-192 FRFQVFGIQQKQKQL
+192 FRFQMFGIQQKQKQL

-239 KNGIESDN
+239 KNGIEKDK

-269 GFKIPHWEKIEN
+269 GFTIPHWEKIEN
-281 DKRIRSEHIDST
+281 DKRIKAEHIDST

-332 ISNQSFQEWQLQQRN
+332 ISNQSFQEWQLQQRK

-390 LRGLEEWAEENT
+390 LRGLEEWAEENN

-412 PSSFHAGNNNKKWSG
+412 PSSFHAGNGNKKWSG

-613 DIQGGA
+613 EIQGGA

-666 QIKKRPQDFAKRA
+666 QIKKRPQDFAQRT

-705 RSIIEQKIKLLTQSI
+705 RSNLEQKINLLTQPI

-740 DKYTAIEL
+740 DKYTALEL
-748 TKNDVQLVKRNQNM
+748 TENDVQLVKRNQNM
-762 MTSLSP
+762 MTSLCP

>member
-18 QRDNTVTAKNAH
+18 QRDNTVTTKNAH

-78 EKALESLPRQ
+78 ENKLKSLPRQ

-110 IAFALGNKQRRHAN
+110 IAFSLGNKQRRHAN

-158 LLSVKDELQQAVQ
+158 LLSVKDEMQQAVQ
-171 FSTVSTR
+171 FSTVPTR
-178 EELAKHYNELHYSG
+178 EELAKHYNNLHYSG
-192 FRFQVFGIQQKQKQL
+192 FHFKLYNTQQKQQQL

-219 MAYQIATAFT
+219 MAYQISTAFT

-239 KNGIESDN
+239 KNGIENDN
-247 EDDIQGYF
+247 ESDIQGYF

-269 GFKIPHWEKIEN
+269 GFKISHWEKIEN
-281 DKRIRSEHIDST
+281 DKRIKAEHIDST

-314 VEHVAIACGEVRA
+314 VEHIAIACGEVRA

-332 ISNQSFQEWQLQQRN
+332 ISNQSFQEWQLQQCK

-390 LRGLEEWAEENT
+390 LRGLEEWAEENN

-613 DIQGGA
+613 EIQGGA

-666 QIKKRPQDFAKRA
+666 QIKKRPQDFAQRT

-720 CAPLSA
+720 CATLSA

-748 TKNDVQLVKRNQNM
+748 IENDVQLVKRNQNM

-768 VPRNLQ
+768 VPRNFQ

-779 HKSQRIQ
+779 HKNQRIQ

>member
-1 MNLNHK
+1 MNMQ
-7 KLKVNTKMWEQ
+7 MWEQ
-18 QRDNTVTAKNAH
+18 QRDNTVSAKKAH
-30 MAAVACERHQAAE
+30 MAVVACERYQAAE
-43 NGHKFDRTFLP
+43 NGHKFDRTLLP

-62 LQLELFATNPA
+62 LQLELFATNPI

-78 EKALESLPRQ
+78 ENKLEILPRQ

-158 LLSVKDELQQAVQ
+158 LLSVKDEMQQAVQ

-332 ISNQSFQEWQLQQRN
+332 ISNQSFQEWQLQQRK

-390 LRGLEEWAEENT
+390 LRGLEEWAEENN

-412 PSSFHAGNNNKKWSG
+412 PSSFHAGNGNKKWSG
-427 VNPRDTQNYLN
+427 VNPRETQNYLN

-446 LLAKRDIKF
+446 LLSKRNIKF

-513 DKTKGSATA
+513 DKAKGSATA

-541 SDEDPTLSLHDNALR
+541 SDEDPTLNLHDNALR

-666 QIKKRPQDFAKRA
+666 QIKKRPQDFAQRT

-705 RSIIEQKIKLLTQSI
+705 RSILEQKIKLLTQPI
-720 CAPLSA
+720 CATLSA

-740 DKYTAIEL
+740 DKYTALEL
-748 TKNDVQLVKRNQNM
+748 TENDVQLVKRNQNM

-768 VPRNLQ
+768 VPRNLK
-774 KLKDF
+774 KLRDF

>member
-1 MNLNHK
+1 MQ
-7 KLKVNTKMWEQ
+7 TWEQ
-18 QRDNTVTAKNAH
+18 QRDSTITAKYTH
-30 MAAVACERHQAAE
+30 MAVVACERHQAAE
-43 NGHKFDRTFLP
+43 NGHKFDRSFLP
-54 FDESCYTP
+54 FDDSCYTP
-62 LQLELFATNPA
+62 LQLELFATNPT

-78 EKALESLPRQ
+78 EKKLEILPRQ

-158 LLSVKDELQQAVQ
+158 LLSVKDEMQQAVQ
-171 FSTVSTR
+171 FSTVPTR
-178 EELAKHYNELHYSG
+178 EELAKHYNELHYTG
-192 FRFQVFGIQQKQKQL
+192 FRFQVFGTQQKPKQL

-219 MAYQIATAFT
+219 MAYQIASAFT

-239 KNGIESDN
+239 KNGIESDS
-247 EDDIQGYF
+247 DIQGYF
-255 YQLYKWCGEIALSA
+255 YQLYKWCGEIAISA
-269 GFKIPHWEKIEN
+269 GFKIPHWEKVEHN
-281 DKRIRSEHIDST
+281 KRIKAEHIDST

-327 NAASY
+327 NAAAY
-332 ISNQSFQEWQLQQRN
+332 ISNSSFQEWQLQQRK

-366 VELFDMFLKSSSNP
+366 VELFDMFLKSSANP

-390 LRGLEEWAEENT
+390 LRGLEEWAEENG
-402 NEALFLTLTA
+402 NEAIFLTLTA
-412 PSSFHAGNNNKKWSG
+412 PSSFHAGNGNKKWSG

-472 ALAYVPAEHKEEVIR
+472 SLAYVPAEHKDEVIR

-499 EKGAAEHRCKVEEC
+499 EKGAAEHRCKVEVC

-529 KNIDGFALAGEV
+529 KNIDGFALSGEV

-556 VRAWASRWGIRQ
+556 VRAWASRWSIRQ

-619 LAKRTDQPI
+619 LAKRADQPI

-666 QIKKRPQDFAKRA
+666 LIKKRPQDFAQRT

-705 RSIIEQKIKLLTQSI
+705 RSNLEQKIRILLTPI

-748 TKNDVQLVKRNQNM
+748 TENDVQLVKRNQSM
-762 MTSLSP
+762 ITSLST
-768 VPRNLQ
+768 VPRNIQ

-779 HKSQRIQ
+779 YKNQRIQ

>member
-1 MNLNHK
+1 MNMQ
-7 KLKVNTKMWEQ
+7 MWEQ
-18 QRDNTVTAKNAH
+18 QRDNTVSAKKAH
-30 MAAVACERHQAAE
+30 MAVVACERYQAAE
-43 NGHKFDRTFLP
+43 NGHKFDRTLLP

-62 LQLELFATNPA
+62 LQLELFATNPV

-78 EKALESLPRQ
+78 EQKLENLPRQ
-88 RQREYFRKLYI
+88 RQREYFRKLYL

-124 DYLRDVLDV
+124 DYLRDILDV

-158 LLSVKDELQQAVQ
+158 LLSVKDEMQQAVQ
-171 FSTVSTR
+171 FSTLPTR

-192 FRFQVFGIQQKQKQL
+192 FHFRLLGTQQKQKQL
-207 PFYLITESKLKA
+207 PFYLITESKLKK
-219 MAYQIATAFT
+219 MAYEMATAFIR
-229 QFQFDCTHFL
+229 FQCDCSHFL
-239 KNGIESDN
+239 KNGIENDK

-308 TTQRRM
+308 DIQKRM
-314 VEHVAIACGEVRA
+314 VEHIAIACGEVRA

-332 ISNQSFQEWQLQQRN
+332 ISNQSFQEWQLQQRK

-380 ALRRNEMMVR
+380 ALRRNEMMVH
-390 LRGLEEWAEENT
+390 LRGLEEWAEENN

-412 PSSFHAGNNNKKWSG
+412 PSSFHAGNGNKKWSG

-446 LLAKRDIKF
+446 LLSKHNIKF

-556 VRAWASRWGIRQ
+556 VRAWASRWNIRQ

-582 LRRLISGQADDEI
+582 LRRLISGQADDELI
-595 INKAQ
+595 DKAQ
-600 AAAGIAND
+600 AAAGVAND

-613 DIQGGA
+613 EIQGGA
-619 LAKRTDQPI
+619 LAKREEQPI
-628 KLDYETKPANKYGEQ
+628 KLDYETKPANKYGEK

-658 VISRTKKW
+658 VISRTKRW
-666 QIKKRPQDFAKRA
+666 EIKKRPKDFNP
-679 ESMVERSSTANNSA
+679 SLVERSSTATSE
-693 RSAPWTCVSNCN
+693 RSSPWTCVNNCN
-705 RSIIEQKIKLLTQSI
+705 RSKIEQQTNILMLPI
-720 CAPLSA
+720 GAPLKPSQIDLLMRHGRLRLNDYRWICCENDEVFIKEEKIPLA
-726 QKLDYLFKYKRLTI
+726 QAFGWG
-740 DKYTAIEL
+740 E
-748 TKNDVQLVKRNQNM
+748 
-762 MTSLSP
+762 SLG
-768 VPRNLQ
+768 
-774 KLKDF
+774 DF
-779 HKSQRIQ
+779 RVN

>member
-1 MNLNHK
+1 MNMQ
-7 KLKVNTKMWEQ
+7 MWEQ
-18 QRDNTVTAKNAH
+18 QRDNTVSAKKAH
-30 MAAVACERHQAAE
+30 MAVVACERYQAAE
-43 NGHKFDRTFLP
+43 NGHKFDRTLLP

-62 LQLELFATNPA
+62 LQLELFATNPV

-78 EKALESLPRQ
+78 EQKLENLPRQ
-88 RQREYFRKLYI
+88 RQREYFRKLYL

-110 IAFALGNKQRRHAN
+110 IAFALGNKQRRYAN
-124 DYLRDVLDV
+124 DYLRDILDV

-158 LLSVKDELQQAVQ
+158 LLSVKDEIQQAAQ
-171 FSTVSTR
+171 FSTVPTR

-207 PFYLITESKLKA
+207 PFYLITESKLKK
-219 MAYQIATAFT
+219 MAYEMATAFIR
-229 QFQFDCTHFL
+229 FQCDCSHFL
-239 KNGIESDN
+239 KNGIEKDN
-247 EDDIQGYF
+247 ENDIQGYF

-281 DKRIRSEHIDST
+281 DKRIKAEHIDST
-293 LIRLTCEKWWFKQMR
+293 LLRLTCEKWWFKQMR
-308 TTQRRM
+308 DIQKRM
-314 VEHVAIACGEVRA
+314 VEHIAIACGEVRA

-332 ISNQSFQEWQLQQRN
+332 ISNQSFQEWQLQQRK

-390 LRGLEEWAEENT
+390 LRGLEEWAEENN

-412 PSSFHAGNNNKKWSG
+412 PSSFHAGNGNKKWSG

-613 DIQGGA
+613 EIQGGA

-666 QIKKRPQDFAKRA
+666 QIKKRPQDFAQRT

-693 RSAPWTCVSNCN
+693 RSAPWTWTCVSNCN

-720 CAPLSA
+720 CATLSA

-748 TKNDVQLVKRNQNM
+748 IENDVQLVKRNQNM

-768 VPRNLQ
+768 VPRNFQ

-779 HKSQRIQ
+779 HKNQRIQ

>member
-1 MNLNHK
+1 MQS
-7 KLKVNTKMWEQ
+7 MWEQ
-18 QRDNTVTAKNAH
+18 QRNNNLTAKNAH
-30 MAAVACERHQAAE
+30 MAVVACERYQAAE
-43 NGHKFDRTFLP
+43 NGHKFDRTLLP

-62 LQLELFATNPA
+62 LQLELFATNPV

-78 EKALESLPRQ
+78 EQKLENLPRQ
-88 RQREYFRKLYI
+88 RQREYFRKLYL

-110 IAFALGNKQRRHAN
+110 IAFLLGNKQRRHAN
-124 DYLRDVLDV
+124 DYLRDILDV

-158 LLSVKDELQQAVQ
+158 LLSVKDEMQQAVQ
-171 FSTVSTR
+171 FSTVPTR

-192 FRFQVFGIQQKQKQL
+192 FHFRLLGTQQKQKQL
-207 PFYLITESKLKA
+207 PFYLITESKLKK
-219 MAYQIATAFT
+219 MAYEMATAFIR
-229 QFQFDCTHFL
+229 FQCDCSHFL
-239 KNGIESDN
+239 KNGIEKDN
-247 EDDIQGYF
+247 EGDIQGYF
-255 YQLYKWCGEIALSA
+255 YQLYKWCGEIAFSA

-281 DKRIRSEHIDST
+281 DKRIKAEHIDST

-308 TTQRRM
+308 DIQKRM
-314 VEHVAIACGEVRA
+314 VEHIAIACGEVRA

-332 ISNQSFQEWQLQQRN
+332 ISNQSFQEWQLQQRK

-390 LRGLEEWAEENT
+390 LRGLEEWAEENN

-412 PSSFHAGNNNKKWSG
+412 PSSFHAGNGNKKWLG
-427 VNPRDTQNYLN
+427 VNPRETQNYLN

-446 LLAKRDIKF
+446 LLSKRNIKF

-499 EKGAAEHRCKVEEC
+499 EKGAAEHRCKVEKC

-568 FQFYGGASISVWRE
+568 FQFYGGASICVWRE

-613 DIQGGA
+613 EIQGGA
-619 LAKRTDQPI
+619 LAKRADQPI

-666 QIKKRPQDFAKRA
+666 QIKKRPQDFAQRT

-705 RSIIEQKIKLLTQSI
+705 RSILEQKIKLLTQPI
-720 CAPLSA
+720 CTPLST

-740 DKYTAIEL
+740 DKYTALEL
-748 TKNDVQLVKRNQNM
+748 TENDVQLVKRNQNM

-774 KLKDF
+774 KLKNF
-779 HKSQRIQ
+779 HKKQRIQ

>member
-1 MNLNHK
+1 MNMQ
-7 KLKVNTKMWEQ
+7 MWEQ
-18 QRDNTVTAKNAH
+18 QRDNTISAKKAH
-30 MAAVACERHQAAE
+30 MAAVACERYQAAE
-43 NGHKFDRTFLP
+43 NGHKFDRTLLP

-62 LQLELFATNPA
+62 LQLELFATNPV

-78 EKALESLPRQ
+78 EQKLENLPRQ
-88 RQREYFRKLYI
+88 RQREYFRKLYL

-110 IAFALGNKQRRHAN
+110 IAFALGNKQRRYAN
-124 DYLRDVLDV
+124 DYLRDILDV

-158 LLSVKDELQQAVQ
+158 LLSVKDEIQQAAQ
-171 FSTVSTR
+171 FSTVPTR

-192 FRFQVFGIQQKQKQL
+192 FHFRLLGTQQKQKQL

-281 DKRIRSEHIDST
+281 DKRIKAEHIDST

-332 ISNQSFQEWQLQQRN
+332 ISNQSFQEWQLQQRK

-360 DNPEEQ
+360 DNHEEQ

-390 LRGLEEWAEENT
+390 LRGLEEWAEENN

-412 PSSFHAGNNNKKWSG
+412 PSSFHAGNGNKKWSG

-446 LLAKRDIKF
+446 LLSKRNIKF

-613 DIQGGA
+613 EIQGGA

-666 QIKKRPQDFAKRA
+666 QIKKRPQDFAQRT

-705 RSIIEQKIKLLTQSI
+705 RSIIEQKIKLLTQPI
-720 CAPLSA
+720 CTTLSA

-740 DKYTAIEL
+740 DKYTALEL
-748 TKNDVQLVKRNQNM
+748 TENDVQLVKRNQNM

-779 HKSQRIQ
+779 HKNNRIQ

>member
-7 KLKVNTKMWEQ
+7 KLKVNKKMWEQ

-30 MAAVACERHQAAE
+30 MAVVACERHQAAE

-54 FDESCYTP
+54 LDESCYTP

-78 EKALESLPRQ
+78 EQKLENLPRQ

-110 IAFALGNKQRRHAN
+110 IAFSLGNKQRRYAN

-133 RLQKVFSQYNVN
+133 RLQKVFSQYNVD
-145 VDFLQ
+145 VDFLH
-150 AFINTPQW
+150 AFISTPQW
-158 LLSVKDELQQAVQ
+158 LLSVKDEMQQSVQ
-171 FSTVSTR
+171 FSTLPTR
-178 EELAKHYNELHYSG
+178 EELAKHYNNLHYSG
-192 FRFQVFGIQQKQKQL
+192 FHFKLYNTKKQQQL
-207 PFYLITESKLKA
+207 PFYLITESKLKK

-239 KNGIESDN
+239 KNGMNTDDES
-247 EDDIQGYF
+247 DIQGYF
-255 YQLYKWCGEIALSA
+255 FKLYEWCGEVAMFIGLP
-269 GFKIPHWEKIEN
+269 IPHWEKKEQAKNI
-281 DKRIRSEHIDST
+281 KSEHIEST

-314 VEHVAIACGEVRA
+314 VEHIAIACGEVRA

-332 ISNQSFQEWQLQQRN
+332 ISNQSFQEWQLQQRK

-360 DNPEEQ
+360 NNPEEQ

-529 KNIDGFALAGEV
+529 KNIDGFALSGEV

-666 QIKKRPQDFAKRA
+666 QIKKRPQDFAQRT

-705 RSIIEQKIKLLTQSI
+705 RSILEQKIKLLTQPI

-726 QKLDYLFKYKRLTI
+726 QELDYLFKYKRLTI
-740 DKYTAIEL
+740 DKYTALEL
-748 TKNDVQLVKRNQNM
+748 TENDVQLVKRNQNM

-774 KLKDF
+774 KIKDF

>member
-1 MNLNHK
+1 MNMQ
-7 KLKVNTKMWEQ
+7 MWEQ
-18 QRDNTVTAKNAH
+18 QRDNTVSAKKAH
-30 MAAVACERHQAAE
+30 MAVVACERYQAAE
-43 NGHKFDRTFLP
+43 NGHKFDRTLLP

-62 LQLELFATNPA
+62 LQLELFATNPV

-78 EKALESLPRQ
+78 EQKLENLPRQ
-88 RQREYFRKLYI
+88 RQREYFRKLYL

-158 LLSVKDELQQAVQ
+158 LLSVKDEIQQAVQ
-171 FSTVSTR
+171 FSTLPTR

-192 FRFQVFGIQQKQKQL
+192 FHFRLLGTQQKQKQL
-207 PFYLITESKLKA
+207 PFYLITESKLKK
-219 MAYQIATAFT
+219 MAYEMATAFIR
-229 QFQFDCTHFL
+229 FQCDCSHFL
-239 KNGIESDN
+239 KNGIEKDN
-247 EDDIQGYF
+247 ENDIQGYF

-293 LIRLTCEKWWFKQMR
+293 LIRLTCEKWWFKQMLDI
-308 TTQRRM
+308 QKRM
-314 VEHVAIACGEVRA
+314 VEHIAIACGEVRA

-332 ISNQSFQEWQLQQRN
+332 ISNQSFQEWQLQQRK

-390 LRGLEEWAEENT
+390 LRGLEEWAEENN

-412 PSSFHAGNNNKKWSG
+412 PSSFHAGNGNKKWSG
-427 VNPRDTQNYLN
+427 VNPRETQNYLN

-446 LLAKRDIKF
+446 LLSKRNIKF

-556 VRAWASRWGIRQ
+556 VRAWASRWGLRQ

-595 INKAQ
+595 INKAH

-613 DIQGGA
+613 EIQGGA

-666 QIKKRPQDFAKRA
+666 QIKKRPQDFAQRT

-693 RSAPWTCVSNCN
+693 RSAPWTCVNNCN
-705 RSIIEQKIKLLTQSI
+705 RSILEQKIKLLTQPI

-726 QKLDYLFKYKRLTI
+726 QELDYLFKYKRLTI
-740 DKYTAIEL
+740 DKYTALEL
-748 TKNDVQLVKRNQNM
+748 TENDVQLVKRNQNM

>member
-1 MNLNHK
+1 MQ
-7 KLKVNTKMWEQ
+7 MWEQ
-18 QRDNTVTAKNAH
+18 QRDNTVSAKKAH
-30 MAAVACERHQAAE
+30 MAVVACERYQAAE
-43 NGHKFDRTFLP
+43 NGHKFDRTLLP

-62 LQLELFATNPA
+62 LQLELFATNPV

-78 EKALESLPRQ
+78 EQKLENLPRQ

-158 LLSVKDELQQAVQ
+158 LLSVKDEIQQAAQ
-171 FSTVSTR
+171 FSTVPTR

-239 KNGIESDN
+239 KNGIKKDN
-247 EDDIQGYF
+247 ENDIQGYF

-281 DKRIRSEHIDST
+281 DKRIKAEHIDST

-308 TTQRRM
+308 DIQKRM
-314 VEHVAIACGEVRA
+314 VEHIAIACGEVRA

-332 ISNQSFQEWQLQQRN
+332 ISNQSFQEWQLQQRK

-390 LRGLEEWAEENT
+390 LRGLEEWAEENN

-412 PSSFHAGNNNKKWSG
+412 PSSFHAGNGNKKWSG

-446 LLAKRDIKF
+446 LLSKRNIKF

-666 QIKKRPQDFAKRA
+666 QIKKRPQDFAQRT

-705 RSIIEQKIKLLTQSI
+705 RSILEQKIKLLTQPI
-720 CAPLSA
+720 CATLSA

-740 DKYTAIEL
+740 DKYTALEL
-748 TKNDVQLVKRNQNM
+748 TENDVQLVKRNQNM

-768 VPRNLQ
+768 VPRNLK
-774 KLKDF
+774 KLRDF

>member
-1 MNLNHK
+1 MNMQ
-7 KLKVNTKMWEQ
+7 MWEQ
-18 QRDNTVTAKNAH
+18 QRDNTVSAKKAH
-30 MAAVACERHQAAE
+30 MAVVACERYQAAE
-43 NGHKFDRTFLP
+43 NGHKFDRTLLP

-62 LQLELFATNPA
+62 LQLELFATNPV

-78 EKALESLPRQ
+78 EQKLENLPRQ

-158 LLSVKDELQQAVQ
+158 LLSVKDEIQQAAQ
-171 FSTVSTR
+171 FSTVPTR

-239 KNGIESDN
+239 KNGIKKDN
-247 EDDIQGYF
+247 ENDIQGYF

-281 DKRIRSEHIDST
+281 HKYIKDEYIDST

-308 TTQRRM
+308 DIQKRM
-314 VEHVAIACGEVRA
+314 VEHIAIACGEVRA

-332 ISNQSFQEWQLQQRN
+332 ISNQSFQEWQLQQRK

-390 LRGLEEWAEENT
+390 LRGLEEWAEENN

-412 PSSFHAGNNNKKWSG
+412 PSSFHAGNGNKKWSG

-595 INKAQ
+595 IDKAQ

-666 QIKKRPQDFAKRA
+666 QIKKRPQDFAQRT

-705 RSIIEQKIKLLTQSI
+705 RSILEQKIKLLTQPI
-720 CAPLSA
+720 CATLSA

-740 DKYTAIEL
+740 DKYTALEL
-748 TKNDVQLVKRNQNM
+748 TENDVQLVKRNQNM

-768 VPRNLQ
+768 VPRNLK
-774 KLKDF
+774 KLRDF

>member
-1 MNLNHK
+1 MQS
-7 KLKVNTKMWEQ
+7 MWEQ
-18 QRDNTVTAKNAH
+18 QRNNNLTAKNAH
-30 MAAVACERHQAAE
+30 MAVVACERYQAAE
-43 NGHKFDRTFLP
+43 NGHKFDRTLLP

-62 LQLELFATNPA
+62 LQLELFATNPV

-78 EKALESLPRQ
+78 EQKLENLPRQ
-88 RQREYFRKLYI
+88 RQREYFRKLYL

-110 IAFALGNKQRRHAN
+110 IVFALGNKQRRYAN
-124 DYLRDVLDV
+124 DYLRNVLDV

-158 LLSVKDELQQAVQ
+158 LLSVKDEMQQAVQ
-171 FSTVSTR
+171 FSTVPTR

-192 FRFQVFGIQQKQKQL
+192 FHFRLLGTQQKQKQL
-207 PFYLITESKLKA
+207 PFYLITESKLKK
-219 MAYQIATAFT
+219 MAYEMATAFIR
-229 QFQFDCTHFL
+229 FQCDCSHFL
-239 KNGIESDN
+239 KNGIEKDN
-247 EDDIQGYF
+247 EGDIQGYF
-255 YQLYKWCGEIALSA
+255 YQLYKWCGEIAFSA

-281 DKRIRSEHIDST
+281 DKRIKAEHIDST

-308 TTQRRM
+308 DIQKRM
-314 VEHVAIACGEVRA
+314 VEHIAIACGEVRA

-332 ISNQSFQEWQLQQRN
+332 ISNQSFQEWQLQQRK

-390 LRGLEEWAEENT
+390 LRGLEEWAEENN

-412 PSSFHAGNNNKKWSG
+412 PSSFHAGNGNKKWLG
-427 VNPRDTQNYLN
+427 VNPRETQNYLN

-446 LLAKRDIKF
+446 LLSKRNIKF

-499 EKGAAEHRCKVEEC
+499 EKGAAEHRCKVEKC

-568 FQFYGGASISVWRE
+568 FQFYGGASICVWRE

-613 DIQGGA
+613 EIQGGA
-619 LAKRTDQPI
+619 LAKRADQPI

-666 QIKKRPQDFAKRA
+666 QIKKRPQDFAQRT

-693 RSAPWTCVSNCN
+693 RSAPWDLC
-705 RSIIEQKIKLLTQSI
+705 Q
-720 CAPLSA
+720 
-726 QKLDYLFKYKRLTI
+726 
-740 DKYTAIEL
+740 
-748 TKNDVQLVKRNQNM
+748 
-762 MTSLSP
+762 
-768 VPRNLQ
+768 
-774 KLKDF
+774 
-779 HKSQRIQ
+779 

>member
-1 MNLNHK
+1 MNMQ
-7 KLKVNTKMWEQ
+7 MWEQ
-18 QRDNTVTAKNAH
+18 QRDNTVSAKKAH
-30 MAAVACERHQAAE
+30 MAAVACERYQAAE
-43 NGHKFDRTFLP
+43 NGHKFDRTLLP

-62 LQLELFATNPA
+62 LQLELFATNPV

-78 EKALESLPRQ
+78 EQKLENLPRQ
-88 RQREYFRKLYI
+88 RQREYFRKLYL

-110 IAFALGNKQRRHAN
+110 IAFALGNKQRRYAN
-124 DYLRDVLDV
+124 DYLRDILDV

-158 LLSVKDELQQAVQ
+158 LLSVKDEIQQAAQ
-171 FSTVSTR
+171 FSTVPTR

-192 FRFQVFGIQQKQKQL
+192 FHFRLLGTQQKQKQL

-281 DKRIRSEHIDST
+281 DKRIKAEHIDST

-332 ISNQSFQEWQLQQRN
+332 ISNQSFQEWQLQQRK

-360 DNPEEQ
+360 DNHEEQ

-390 LRGLEEWAEENT
+390 LRGLEEWAEENN

-412 PSSFHAGNNNKKWSG
+412 PSSFHAGNGNKKWSG

-446 LLAKRDIKF
+446 LLSKRNIKF

-613 DIQGGA
+613 EIQGGA

-666 QIKKRPQDFAKRA
+666 QIKKRPQDFAQRT

-705 RSIIEQKIKLLTQSI
+705 RSIIEQKIKLLTQPI
-720 CAPLSA
+720 CTTLSA

-740 DKYTAIEL
+740 DKYTALEL
-748 TKNDVQLVKRNQNM
+748 TENDVQLVKRNQNM

-779 HKSQRIQ
+779 HKNNRIQ

>member
-1 MNLNHK
+1 MN
-7 KLKVNTKMWEQ
+7 TQMWEQ
-18 QRDNTVTAKNAH
+18 QRNNNLTAKNAH
-30 MAAVACERHQAAE
+30 MAVVACERYQAAE
-43 NGHKFDRTFLP
+43 NGHKFDRTLLP

-62 LQLELFATNPA
+62 LQLELFATNPV

-78 EKALESLPRQ
+78 EQKLENLPRQ
-88 RQREYFRKLYI
+88 RQREYFRKLYL

-110 IAFALGNKQRRHAN
+110 IAFLLGNKQRRHAN
-124 DYLRDVLDV
+124 DYLRDILDV

-158 LLSVKDELQQAVQ
+158 LLSVKDEMQQAVQ
-171 FSTVSTR
+171 FSTVPTR

-192 FRFQVFGIQQKQKQL
+192 FHFRLLGAQQKQKQL
-207 PFYLITESKLKA
+207 PFYLITESKLKK
-219 MAYQIATAFT
+219 MAYEMATAFIR
-229 QFQFDCTHFL
+229 FQCDCSHFL
-239 KNGIESDN
+239 KNGIEKDN
-247 EDDIQGYF
+247 EGDIQGYF
-255 YQLYKWCGEIALSA
+255 YQLYKWCGEIAFSA

-281 DKRIRSEHIDST
+281 DKRIKAEHIDST

-308 TTQRRM
+308 DIQKRM
-314 VEHVAIACGEVRA
+314 VEHIAIACGEVRA

-332 ISNQSFQEWQLQQRN
+332 ISNQSFQEWQLQQRK

-390 LRGLEEWAEENT
+390 LRGLEEWAEENN

-412 PSSFHAGNNNKKWSG
+412 PSSFHAGNGNKKWLG
-427 VNPRDTQNYLN
+427 VNPRETQNYLN

-446 LLAKRDIKF
+446 LLSKRNIKF

-499 EKGAAEHRCKVEEC
+499 EKGAAEHRCKVEKC

-568 FQFYGGASISVWRE
+568 FQFYGGASICVWRE

-613 DIQGGA
+613 EIQGGA
-619 LAKRTDQPI
+619 LAKRADQPI

-666 QIKKRPQDFAKRA
+666 QIKKRPQDFAQRT

-705 RSIIEQKIKLLTQSI
+705 RSILERKIKILTQPI
-720 CAPLSA
+720 CVPLSA
-726 QKLDYLFKYKRLTI
+726 QKLDYLFKYKRLII

-748 TKNDVQLVKRNQNM
+748 TENDVQLVKRNQNM